1 MNKVVIITGGTSG
14 LGLATTKIFINNDY
28 NCVLVGRSRQKA
40 AQALNEINSDRAI
53 YISAD
58 VSSVAE
64 CYRVVDETIKHF
76 GRLDTLINSAG
87 IYTQGAIN
95 SVDEMTFKKIFAVNV
110 QGTFFM
116 CQAAIDHLKNFQG
129 SIVNVASDAG
139 IKGNYFC
146 ALYSASKGSIV
157 AFTRSLALELAS
169 IPIRVNC
176 VAPGDIITPMTENQ
190 LKISGETI
198 NDLASVYPL
207 KRIAKAEEVAEA
219 IFFLSSDK
227 ASFITG
233 TILSID
239 GGLTA

>member
-1 MNKVVIITGGTSG
+1 
-14 LGLATTKIFINNDY
+14 
-28 NCVLVGRSRQKA
+28 
-40 AQALNEINSDRAI
+40 
-53 YISAD
+53 
-58 VSSVAE
+58 
-64 CYRVVDETIKHF
+64 
-76 GRLDTLINSAG
+76 
-87 IYTQGAIN
+87 
-95 SVDEMTFKKIFAVNV
+95 
-110 QGTFFM
+110 
-116 CQAAIDHLKNFQG
+116 
-129 SIVNVASDAG
+129 
-139 IKGNYFC
+139 
-146 ALYSASKGSIV
+146 
-157 AFTRSLALELAS
+157 LELAS